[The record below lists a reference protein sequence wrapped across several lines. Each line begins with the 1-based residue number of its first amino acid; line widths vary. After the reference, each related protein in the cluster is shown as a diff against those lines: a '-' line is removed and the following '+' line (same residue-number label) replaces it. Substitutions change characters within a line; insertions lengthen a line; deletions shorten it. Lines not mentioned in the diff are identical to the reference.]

1 MGIVAEYNP
10 FHQGHRFLIEESRRT
25 LGVDICVSVMSG
37 PFSQRGYPCL
47 YDKWTRAEAAVRG
60 GVDLVVEL
68 PVIFATGNAE
78 VFARGA
84 VAVLEGFGG
93 IDYLVFG
100 SECGDIDRLRRTKQ
114 FLSDHDDEIN
124 QMAATLQRKGESFP
138 KAREHACTLIDPA
151 FDSSLLR
158 EPNNILAL
166 SYMKWIDK
174 MEPFTIKR
182 AGEGYHETGSAL
194 REQVFQR
201 EPNRLRRME
210 TAYFDLIRLCLLR
223 MSEEELSRIAGAEGG
238 LGNKLRKELIHAAD
252 LEDLIERTKSKVY
265 TRTRVTRLLNHVL
278 LGITEELTQ
287 TAVPYI
293 RILGFNRRG
302 ASFLKSC
309 IQREQV
315 SLPVLTNPKKAKE
328 KDPTLLPW
336 IEKDIL
342 ATQLYALLTEQDLY
356 RNHDFV
362 HSPIIVEEEPTK

>member
-10 FHQGHRFLIEESRRT
+10 FHQGHRFLIEESRRA

-68 PVIFATGNAE
+68 PVIYATGNAE
-78 VFARGA
+78 VFAKGA
-84 VAVLEGFGG
+84 VSVLEGFGG

-100 SECGDIDRLRRTKQ
+100 SECGDLESLRRTKQ

-124 QMAATLQRKGESFP
+124 QMAARLQRKGESFP
-138 KAREHACTLIDPA
+138 KAREHACTAIDPA

-166 SYMKWIDK
+166 SYMKWTDR

-182 AGEGYHETGSAL
+182 TGEGYHETGSVL

-223 MSEEELSRIAGAEGG
+223 MSEEELSCIAGAEGG

-278 LGITEELTQ
+278 LGITNKLTEN
-287 TAVPYI
+287 AAPYI

-309 IQREQV
+309 IQRELV
-315 SLPVLTNPKKAKE
+315 SLPVLTNPKKARE
-328 KDPTLLPW
+328 QAPTLLPW

-342 ATQLYALLTEQDLY
+342 ATQLYALITEQDLY